1 MATKNETIL
10 VVEDDAQISN
20 FIAYALKN
28 VKVKVCFSF
37 NL

>member
-20 FIAYALKN
+20 FFCLCIKKCKSKGL
-28 VKVKVCFSF
+28 F
-37 NL
+37 